1 MTSMTNELLWI
12 ILLLVNFIAILI
24 AYRIWGKTGLYIW
37 IPVAV
42 ITANIQVTKTIELFG
57 VTATLGNIVYASSF
71 LITDILSENYGKK
84 EAGRAVA
91 MGFYSLILFT
101 LLMNLALWF
110 LPSAEDFAHPSM
122 ETIFGF
128 LPRIMVASLLAYGLS
143 QTHDVWAF
151 HFWKKKWPETR
162 HLWVRNN
169 LSTAVSQLIDSIV
182 FTLAAFIGVFS
193 RGVLIEIVITTY
205 LLKLIVAVLDT
216 PFVYLGKYIH
226 RRIEPSPDKQET
238 SKGPGNKGKW

>member
-1 MTSMTNELLWI
+1 MTNELLWFV
-12 ILLLVNFIAILI
+12 LLLIDFITILI
-24 AYRIWGKTGLYIW
+24 AYRFWGKIGLFIW
-37 IPVAV
+37 IPLA
-42 ITANIQVTKTIELFG
+42 IISANIQVTKTIELFG

-84 EAGRAVA
+84 EAQRGVA
-91 MGFYSLILFT
+91 IGFYSLMLFT
-101 LLMNLALWF
+101 LLMNIAIWF
-110 LPSAEDFAHPSM
+110 LPSPEDFVQSSM

-128 LPRIMVASLLAYGLS
+128 LPRIMAASLLAYGLS

-162 HLWVRNN
+162 HLWLRNN
-169 LSTAVSQLIDSIV
+169 LSTMVSQLIDSIV
-182 FTLAAFIGVFS
+182 FTVAAFIGVFS
-193 RGVLIEIVITTY
+193 NGVLLEIIISTY

-226 RRIEPSPDKQET
+226 
-238 SKGPGNKGKW
+238 GKYTLD